1 MQTYGLREANESER
15 AAAIHFVSRFSDR
28 PDTLRFPEIS
38 FMESDAYGRVML
50 FLRVL
55 HSDGLEEPLLVVFKR
70 IDADGGYLSGPKSIL
85 RVRASSFYA
94 GLEHHKVR
102 NSWECPP
109 DAEAAFPD

>member
-1 MQTYGLREANESER
+1 MLSYCIREATESER
-15 AAAIHFVSRFSDR
+15 TAAVDFISRFSYR
-28 PDTLRFPEIS
+28 PDTLRDPEIS
-38 FMESDAYGRVML
+38 FMETDSYGRVML

-55 HSDGLEEPLLVVFKR
+55 HDDGLEEPLLVVFKR

-85 RVRASSFYA
+85 RVRAASFYA

-109 DAEAAFPD
+109 DAEKAFPG